1 MSRYKGIYLIVILL
15 SIMVQQ
21 GYSQVSQISGVINAY
36 TPIETIYSFDDNN
49 VDSLIVADVTDF
61 GVGDTV
67 MVYLV
72 QGATVKS
79 SLPYSDNE
87 FGEVVQDAKRTGK
100 YAFLIID
107 EIDVPL
113 RLVVLN
119 STVRDDIRPMANGD
133 VAQLIRVP
141 SYRNAAVKAG
151 GVMANEWDGTT
162 GGVVAMFVHGVLEL
176 NGDIDVTGKGFRGAS
191 EDQDYSGICSVADPG
206 LYDDYFYA
214 INDIKAGK
222 KGEGTTDT
230 SFSLLRGRASSING
244 GGGGNALFS
253 GGGGGSNFNSGGKG
267 GNESTACAPGVSLLG
282 GGGGFDLSRSYYTN
296 DNTFNQANRIFFGG
310 GGGSG
315 TRIPGRTTTDGADG
329 GGLVV
334 IIADTIVG
342 NGNWIFA
349 DGNDVTGN
357 ATGAAGG
364 GGGGGGIILDVSGYK
379 TALNLSAVGGKG
391 GDTNHPSDTTGPG
404 GGGGG
409 GIYWMAGPDQP
420 GVNPR
425 LFINGITGKYTASLP
440 PTSHGAT
447 DGGVPGNMD
456 NLITPIRG
464 FLFNS
469 VPSEFTVCSDWD
481 PDPILASVP
490 KGGSGPGTYSYQ
502 WVDSS
507 STQNFWDIA
516 PGASTNQN
524 YDPGPLSDTTYFRRI
539 VTSGILP
546 ADTSFRIVVYV
557 HPAITNNTVS
567 APDTVCWGDQP
578 QLFFSSATIGGGPTG
593 GSYTYKWQK
602 NEGSGY
608 TDADGPNPIDGSGY
622 QSPGLTVTTDFA
634 RIAYAGVCFDTSA
647 LLTVKV
653 LEPLTNFEITPNDTV
668 CYNTV
673 LPDLINSLTG
683 SPPTDGDQ
691 GDIRYQWIT
700 SANTISWSDVG
711 GETSQSF
718 QPPALTQTTYYR
730 RVVLSGSDNAC
741 IDTSDYVEILNIPD
755 IANNTISETQ
765 TVCTGDLPELLFGS
779 DPTGGVPGQYK
790 YLWRSRTAATGWV
803 PATGINNVKTNY
815 DPGVMN
821 GDTTYFQRIVG
832 SGGVNMDVCQHSE
845 MEVAINVLPPISN
858 NTIQVADGMKCQG
871 DPVDQLVGAL
881 PTGGD
886 GVYIYKWEV
895 AAGQDNPDSW
905 ATIGSDEISITDP
918 ASLDSEHDRW
928 YKRIVFSGPNQVC
941 DDTTDLLQIIVHTT
955 ITGNNIEPADS
966 VCFADSKLL
975 LGDTPAGEAGLTP
988 VYTWKDLDNV
998 IDLPGSDEDFTTVP
1012 YNALGNYN
1020 YKREVQIG
1028 ECTNLSET
1036 MVISVMQLPGGILTD
1051 AAFKACEQEIELAID
1066 LNIEGLQ
1073 TYVLP
1078 WEVTLKNGVEG
1089 GIGPVLITADGD
1101 LPVTLDIDTDSLQLL
1116 YELESI
1122 TYHSTGGRY
1131 SCTAPAGNMSGIVP
1145 IHVFR
1150 KPEPQI
1156 LVDGVARDS
1165 FKVCN
1170 TTVDLVA
1177 SADNGEATWTTNP
1190 SGRVFF
1196 SPGAGQ
1202 EEFLASIPNNPD
1214 AFGKYTL
1221 TYTSEAGDCAGE
1233 DIIDLHYFE
1242 QPANAFAGADTVIF
1256 LINTI
1261 QLKADP
1267 PTAGIGTWEL
1277 ISGAGIIE
1285 DENAPNT
1292 LVNELALG
1300 EENTFNWTV
1309 RNGEDEGECTTS
1321 NDVTIVLRSD
1331 VRRYDGF
1338 SPDNGDMINEYF
1350 IMQGLGYSDE
1360 FSISFFN
1367 ALGKT
1372 VKTTTHENVDE
1383 MDVDLSLISGG
1394 LREDEIVVWDG
1405 DNDNGKPVPSG
1416 TYYYVVNFVQYGI
1429 SYDFKGYVV
1438 VARD

>member
-1 MSRYKGIYLIVILL
+1 MA
-15 SIMVQQ
+15 QQ
-21 GYSQVSQISGVINAY
+21 GNSQVSQISGVINAY
-36 TPIETIYSFDDNN
+36 TPIEIIYSFDANN
-49 VDSLIVADVTDF
+49 VDSLIVGDVSDF

-72 QGATVKS
+72 QGAEIKS
-79 SLPYSDNE
+79 TLPYAENE
-87 FGEVVQDAKRTGK
+87 YGEDAQGAARTGK

-107 EIDVPL
+107 EIDVPT

-119 STVRDDIRPMANGD
+119 STVRDDIRPLGNGE

-141 SYRNAAVKAG
+141 SYRNAEVAAG
-151 GVMANEWDGTT
+151 GVSADAWNGST
-162 GGVVAMFVHGVLEL
+162 GGVVAMFVHGALRL
-176 NGDIDVTGKGFRGAS
+176 NGDINVTGRGFRGAS
-191 EDQDYSGICSVADPG
+191 EDQNYAGDCSVVDPN
-206 LYDDYFYA
+206 LYDDYFFA
-214 INDIKAGK
+214 NNDIRAGK

-230 SFSLLRGRASSING
+230 SFSLVRGRASSING

-253 GGGGGSNFNSGGKG
+253 GGGGGSNFTSGGRG
-267 GNESTACAPGVSLLG
+267 GNESTVCAPGVNLLG
-282 GGGGFDLSRSYYTN
+282 GRGGFDLGRFGFYYTN
-296 DNTFNQANRIFFGG
+296 DNTFSQANRIFFGG
-310 GGGSG
+310 GGGTG
-315 TRIPGRTTTDGADG
+315 TRMTGRTTTDGADG

-342 NGNWIFA
+342 NNNWIFA

-379 TALNLSAVGGKG
+379 TALNLSAVGGNG
-391 GDTNHPSDTTGPG
+391 GNTNHPSDTTGPG

-409 GIYWMAGPDQP
+409 GVYWMAGTEQT
-420 GVNPR
+420 GVSAN
-425 LFINGITGKYTASLP
+425 LFSNGITGKYTASLP
-440 PTSHGAT
+440 PTNHGAT
-447 DGGVPGNMD
+447 DGGAPGRRVE
-456 NLITPIRG
+456 LITPIRG

-469 VPSEFTVCSDWD
+469 VPSAFTVCSDWD

-490 KGGSGPGTYSYQ
+490 KGGDGPGTYSYR

-507 STQNFWDIA
+507 STQNFWDNA
-516 PGASTNQN
+516 PGANTNQN

-539 VTSGILP
+539 VYSGILP
-546 ADTSFRIVVYV
+546 GDTSFRIAVYV
-557 HPAITNNTVS
+557 HPAITNNTIS
-567 APDTVCWGDQP
+567 APDTVCRGDQP

-608 TDADGPNPIDGSGY
+608 TDADGPGPTDGSGY
-622 QSPGLTVTTDFA
+622 QAPGLTATTDFA
-634 RIAYAGVCFDTSA
+634 RIAYAGVCFDTSVP
-647 LLTVKV
+647 LTVKV

-668 CYNTV
+668 CYNTE
-673 LPDLINSLTG
+673 LPDLLNSLTG

-700 SANTISWSDVG
+700 SANTIAWSDVS

-741 IDTSDYVEILNIPD
+741 IDTSDFVEILNIPD
-755 IANNTISETQ
+755 IANNTIQETQ
-765 TVCTGDLPELLFGS
+765 TVCTGDIPELLTGL

-790 YLWRSRTAATGWV
+790 YLWRSRTAATGYG
-803 PATGINNVKTNY
+803 PATGINDVKTDYN
-815 DPGVMN
+815 PGVMN
-821 GDTTYFQRIVG
+821 GDTTYFERVVG
-832 SGGVNMDVCQHSE
+832 SGGVNMDVCQRSSNE
-845 MEVAINVLPPISN
+845 MAINVLPPISN
-858 NTIQVADGMKCQG
+858 NTIQVANEMKCQG
-871 DPVDQLVGAL
+871 ELVDQLVGAQ
-881 PTGGD
+881 PAGGD
-886 GVYIYKWEV
+886 GVYTYKWEV
-895 AAGQDNPDSW
+895 AAGQDNPDTW
-905 ATIGSDEISITDP
+905 VTIGSDEISITDP
-918 ASLDSEHDRW
+918 ASLDSEQDRW

-941 DDTTDLLQIIVHTT
+941 DDTTDLLQITVHTT
-955 ITGNNIEPADS
+955 ITGNSIEPADS

-975 LGDTPAGEAGLTP
+975 LGDTPAGEVGLTP
-988 VYTWKDLDNV
+988 VYTWKDLDNA
-998 IDLPGSDEDFTTVP
+998 IDIPGSDQEDFTTVP
-1012 YNALGNYN
+1012 FNALGNYS

-1028 ECTNLSET
+1028 ECTDLSET
-1036 MVISVMQLPGGILTD
+1036 MVISVMQLPGGTLTD
-1051 AAFKACEQEIELAID
+1051 AAFKACEQDIELAID

-1089 GIGPVLITADGD
+1089 GIGPVQITGDGG
-1101 LPVTLDIDTDSLQLL
+1101 LPTTLDIDSDSVQLM

-1177 SADNGEATWTTNP
+1177 TADNGEATWTTNP
-1190 SGRVFF
+1190 AGTVFF
-1196 SPGAGQ
+1196 SPGTGQ
-1202 EEFLASIPNNPD
+1202 DGFLASIPNNHE

-1233 DIIDLHYFE
+1233 DIIDIHYFE

-1267 PTAGIGTWEL
+1267 PTAGVGTWERV
-1277 ISGAGIIE
+1277 AGGGNIE
-1285 DENAPNT
+1285 DAHSPNT
-1292 LVNELALG
+1292 VVTELALG

-1309 RNGEDEGECTTS
+1309 VNGEDEGACMS
-1321 NDVTIVLRSD
+1321 SSDVTIVLRSD
-1331 VRRYDGF
+1331 VKKYDGF
-1338 SPDNGDMINEYF
+1338 SPGNGDMINEYF
-1350 IMQGLGYSDE
+1350 IMQGLAYADE
-1360 FSISFFN
+1360 FSVSFFN

-1372 VKTTTHENVDE
+1372 VKTTTHLNVED
-1383 MDVDLSLISGG
+1383 MNINLSLISNG

-1405 DNDNGKPVPSG
+1405 NNDNGKPVPSG
-1416 TYYYVVNFVQYGI
+1416 TYYYVVNFEQYGV
-1429 SYDFKGYVV
+1429 SYDIKGYVV